1 MKPIIPLTTAALF
14 ALPMLAFADEGTF
27 VSDGVPLHY
36 TDKGTGPAVVMLHA
50 FAGSSTLWDSN
61 GLLPLDGFRAISFD
75 ARGHGA
81 SGKPAHADAYGTQ
94 MVYDVIGLMD
104 ERGIE
109 AAHIVGYSMGAETAL
124 KLATTHPDRVLSL
137 VIGGSGWSGADEI
150 QTYGFIA
157 DALGN
162 VDTFGDFMTAMTP
175 DDEGA
180 SEEEMTAG
188 LAMLSAH
195 GIATDQDAAP
205 LAATASAMHQ
215 LLGLGSDELE
225 AIPFPV
231 LGIAGEADGER
242 ANIERLD
249 QAIEDFT
256 FVHIPSADHL
266 SAPLDPLF
274 TETVTAFLRQ

>member
-1 MKPIIPLTTAALF
+1 MKPIIPLTTAVLF
-14 ALPMLAFADEGTF
+14 ALPMLAFAEESTF
-27 VSDGVPLHY
+27 VSDGVPLHF
-36 TDKGTGPAVVMLHA
+36 TEKGTGPTVVMLHA
-50 FAGSSTLWDSN
+50 FAGSSTLWESN

-81 SGKPAHADAYGTQ
+81 SGKPADADAYGTQ
-94 MVYDVIGLMD
+94 LVDDVMGLMD
-104 ERGIE
+104 DHGIE
-109 AAHIVGYSMGAETAL
+109 AAHTVGYSMGAETAL

-137 VIGGSGWSGADEI
+137 LIGGFDRSGANAI

-157 DALGN
+157 DAFGR
-162 VDTFGDFMTAMTP
+162 VDTFGDFITAMAP

-180 SEEEMTAG
+180 SEEEMMAG
-188 LAMLSAH
+188 LAMLSPH

-231 LGIAGEADGER
+231 LGIAGETDGER
-242 ANIERLD
+242 ANIERLG
-249 QAIEDFT
+249 QAIPDFT
-256 FVHIPSADHL
+256 FVHTPGADHL
-266 SAPLDPLF
+266 LAPFDPLF
-274 TETVTAFLRQ
+274 TETVTAFLRK